1 MEHEPTGRGHVYEV
15 PENERPYHQMRT
27 SALPSSPVSPA
38 LPSNK
43 SVQRVPPVPSVGSP
57 SCRCYDVCNRH
68 PSCFDRNGYYQDC
81 CSKRKGSL
89 CSWNNS
95 GPMRKAPR
103 GRIVVMRDEAP
114 RGGYQVE
121 CEYCSSVHDGTYGSG
136 RFCSV
141 HCARRVAASRKWEK
155 QRDAKKLKASIKHE
169 RMFEIEKLGVGHDLP
184 HAGDVTKSSY
194 MEIVD
199 ALLTLSQ
206 EVS

>member
-1 MEHEPTGRGHVYEV
+1 MQTGVF
-15 PENERPYHQMRT
+15 
-27 SALPSSPVSPA
+27 PSSPVSPA
-38 LPSNK
+38 LPSSN
-43 SVQRVPPVPSVGSP
+43 SVQRVPAVTSVGSP
-57 SCRCYDVCNRH
+57 SCQCYDVCNHH
-68 PSCFDRNGYYQDC
+68 PNGFDQNGYYQDC

-89 CSWNNS
+89 CSWNHS
-95 GPMRKAPR
+95 GPMRKGPR

-184 HAGDVTKSSY
+184 HGGDLTKSSY